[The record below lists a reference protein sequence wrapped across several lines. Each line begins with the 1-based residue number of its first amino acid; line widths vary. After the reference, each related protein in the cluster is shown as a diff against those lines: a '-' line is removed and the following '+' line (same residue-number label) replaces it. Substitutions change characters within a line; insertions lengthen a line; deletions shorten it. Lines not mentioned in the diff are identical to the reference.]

1 MKRKEISYNNSIEF
15 AAELFTKALREAL
28 RKIHKEMNFEINHE
42 EYIILETIAL
52 NPGIIQIDI
61 AKNIITKR
69 SYICKFLSKL
79 EERGYIRRE
88 NAIRG
93 TRQIIM
99 KNYITKEG
107 ERVYKKVR
115 DYFKDKFENSKF
127 ENEKIKIV
135 EQTTDTLF
143 KMAEEIKKEYNLKF

>member
-1 MKRKEISYNNSIEF
+1 MKKDFTYNQSIEF
-15 AAELFTKALREAL
+15 AAELFTKALHEAL

-42 EYIILETIAL
+42 EYIILETIFL

-61 AKNIITKR
+61 AKKIITKR
-69 SYICKFLSKL
+69 SYVCKFLSRL
-79 EERGYIRRE
+79 ESRGYIRRE

-107 ERVYKKVR
+107 ERVYTKVR
-115 DYFKDKFENSKF
+115 NYFIKTFEERENYKEEIELIETTKNTLF
-127 ENEKIKIV
+127 ELSTKIKK
-135 EQTTDTLF
+135 DF
-143 KMAEEIKKEYNLKF
+143 NLKF

>member
-1 MKRKEISYNNSIEF
+1 MKKDFTYNQSIEF
-15 AAELFTKALREAL
+15 AAELFTKALHEAL

-42 EYIILETIAL
+42 EYIILETIFL

-61 AKNIITKR
+61 AKKIITKR
-69 SYICKFLSKL
+69 SYVCKFLSRL
-79 EERGYIRRE
+79 ESRGYIRRE

-107 ERVYKKVR
+107 ERVYTKVR
-115 DYFKDKFENSKF
+115 YYFIKTFEERENYKEEIELIETTKNTLF
-127 ENEKIKIV
+127 ELSTKIKK
-135 EQTTDTLF
+135 DF
-143 KMAEEIKKEYNLKF
+143 NLKF

>member
-1 MKRKEISYNNSIEF
+1 MKKDFTYNQSIEF
-15 AAELFTKALREAL
+15 AAELFTKALHEAL

-42 EYIILETIAL
+42 EYIILETIFL

-61 AKNIITKR
+61 AKKIITKR
-69 SYICKFLSKL
+69 SYVCKFLSRL
-79 EERGYIRRE
+79 ESRGYIRRE

-107 ERVYKKVR
+107 ERIYTKVR
-115 DYFKDKFENSKF
+115 NYFIKTFEERENYKEEIELIETTKNTLF
-127 ENEKIKIV
+127 ELSTKIKK
-135 EQTTDTLF
+135 DF
-143 KMAEEIKKEYNLKF
+143 NLKF

>member
-1 MKRKEISYNNSIEF
+1 MKKDFTYNQSIEF
-15 AAELFTKALREAL
+15 AAELFTKALHEAL

-42 EYIILETIAL
+42 EYIILETIFL

-61 AKNIITKR
+61 AKKIITKR
-69 SYICKFLSKL
+69 SYVCKFLSRL
-79 EERGYIRRE
+79 ESRGYIRRE

-107 ERVYKKVR
+107 ERVYTKAR
-115 DYFKDKFENSKF
+115 NYFIKTFEERENYKEEIELIETTKNTLF
-127 ENEKIKIV
+127 ELSTKIKK
-135 EQTTDTLF
+135 DF
-143 KMAEEIKKEYNLKF
+143 NLKF